1 MKLKLISAFLICT
14 FAIYA
19 FLSYIK
25 EDKIQY
31 ILQHKTN
38 EFETLYNAIYN
49 QYKEEANLIYQLLVN
64 KNFVTDIYLK
74 LQNAPK
80 EEKDEL
86 RKELYQFIK
95 EDYDTLKLVS
105 VRQLHFH
112 LKNNDS
118 FLRMHRPNKFGDNL
132 TLVRPTIAYVNEHHK
147 KIDGFEEGRIFNG
160 FRFVFPINKNNTHL
174 GSVEVSFSGD
184 AIITKISTEFNRQSN
199 LHISKEVVD
208 EKVFDYE
215 KSNYINSTFEGYL
228 TDKEVFKK
236 INKNSVQEELSETT
250 KEKTLQSVREFK
262 NNTFYDIKS
271 KKTITILPIK
281 NPLTNRTVAFVSTI
295 SDAKNITTMSQN
307 YYSLLMVSTLLLG
320 SIFYFVYHQLKAKIE
335 LTKKLQEQKE
345 IILEEQNKAKE
356 KDRILFQQSKMASLA
371 DMLENI
377 AHQWRQP
384 LSAISTNASGLE
396 AEFEFG
402 VLDDEKLKNGLE
414 NIINSSEHLSR
425 TIEDFRKFFKPEKQK
440 SLFPISSTIKK
451 TLQIMESKF
460 KSKSIEIIQNIQ
472 DTEIESY
479 ENELIQVII
488 NILNNSKDALEKIED
503 PKYIFIDIYKEKD
516 QLVIEIKDNAN
527 GISNDIINKV
537 FEPYFTTKHKSQ
549 GTGIGLFMSEEL
561 VVKHMKGRICAKN
574 VSYEYNG
581 KEYRGAQ
588 FTVKLPINYLEE
600 V

>member
-1 MKLKLISAFLICT
+1 MKLRLISAFLICT

-49 QYKEEANLIYQLLVN
+49 QYKEEANLIYKLLVN
-64 KNFVTDIYLK
+64 KDFVTDIYLK

-80 EEKDEL
+80 KEKDEL

-118 FLRMHRPNKFGDNL
+118 FLRMHRPDKFGDNL
-132 TLVRPTIAYVNEHHK
+132 TIVRPTIAYVNKYHT

-160 FRFVFPINKNNTHL
+160 FRFVFPINKNNIHL
-174 GSVEVSFSGD
+174 GSVEVSFSAD

-250 KEKTLQSVREFK
+250 KKKTLQSVKEFK

-271 KKTITILPIK
+271 KKTVTILPIK

-307 YYSLLMVSTLLLG
+307 YYSLLSMSVLLLG
-320 SIFYFVYHQLKAKIE
+320 LIFYFIYHQLKSKME

-384 LSAISTNASGLE
+384 LSSISTNASGLE

-414 NIINSSEHLSR
+414 NIINSSEQLSR

-440 SLFPISSTIKK
+440 SVFPISSTIKK

-460 KSKSIEIIQNIQ
+460 KSKSIEIIKNIQ
-472 DTEIESY
+472 ETEIESY

-488 NILNNSKDALEKIED
+488 NILNNAKDALEKIEN
-503 PKYIFIDIYKEKD
+503 PKYIFIDIYKEKG

-527 GISNDIINKV
+527 GISDNIINKV

-561 VVKHMKGRICAKN
+561 VVKHMNGRICAKN

>member
-1 MKLKLISAFLICT
+1 MKLRLISAFLICT

-49 QYKEEANLIYQLLVN
+49 QYKEEANLIYKLLVN
-64 KNFVTDIYLK
+64 KDFVTDIYLK

-80 EEKDEL
+80 KEKDEL

-118 FLRMHRPNKFGDNL
+118 FLRMHRPDKFGDNL
-132 TLVRPTIAYVNEHHK
+132 TIVRPTIAYVNKYHT

-160 FRFVFPINKNNTHL
+160 FRFVFPINKNNIHL
-174 GSVEVSFSGD
+174 GSVEVSFSAD

-199 LHISKEVVD
+199 LHISKDVVD

-250 KEKTLQSVREFK
+250 KKKTLQSVREFK

-271 KKTITILPIK
+271 KKTITILPVK

-307 YYSLLMVSTLLLG
+307 YYSLLSMSVLLLG
-320 SIFYFVYHQLKAKIE
+320 LIFYFIYHQLKSKME

-414 NIINSSEHLSR
+414 NIINSSEQLSR

-472 DTEIESY
+472 ETEIESY

-488 NILNNSKDALEKIED
+488 NILNNAKDALEKIEN
-503 PKYIFIDIYKEKD
+503 PKYIFIDIYKEKG

-527 GISNDIINKV
+527 GISDDIINKV